1 MTAKPL
7 LSRAITVGFSPAI
20 AEPTQ
25 SAFQDS
31 IVYPFIG
38 MNFTASAQ
46 CAATFQ
52 ILNFNNGYYRMTVQ
66 YTYAALLFASKN
78 IVLTPPCLPVVNVF
92 RPRPSLPHIS
102 RQMFPREGGPRG
114 DQLGGRALEDDPAPV
129 VSGPGAKVD
138 DPVGVR
144 HDRLVVLDD
153 DHRLT

>member
-20 AEPTQ
+20 AEPTR

-38 MNFTASAQ
+38 MNFIASAQ

-52 ILNFNNGYYRMTVQ
+52 ILNFNNGYYRTTVQ

-78 IVLTPPCLPVVNVF
+78 IVLTPPVLAGCECLQVAALTPPHKPPNV
-92 RPRPSLPHIS
+92 PP
-102 RQMFPREGGPRG
+102 
-114 DQLGGRALEDDPAPV
+114 
-129 VSGPGAKVD
+129 
-138 DPVGVR
+138 
-144 HDRLVVLDD
+144 
-153 DHRLT
+153 